1 MAVNSQKKQY
11 LEEENN
17 QQTLSIKDFMLM
29 CLSKWYWFVASFA
42 VVMTLAVAYILV
54 KEPSY
59 TRSSQVLIKSGSEGS
74 SISNAVGEFSNLGL
88 FSTNSNVYNELIAIN
103 SPSVMMEVVE
113 RLELNMRYKIDGT
126 FHKKTVYGSNL
137 PINVKFLDLDENTS
151 AKVEVDID
159 ENGVV
164 TLSDFMMRVDDEK
177 TKSNE
182 VVSGLMIEPIST
194 PIGHIAVTP
203 TLNWV
208 EGQAYHI
215 YVTKSGLHSTAQA
228 CQKKLE
234 VSIDNK
240 DADVINLS
248 YIDVSPQRAV
258 DVLNEVINVYN
269 EKWLDDKNKVTV
281 STSRFIAERLDSIV
295 KELGDVDESISSYK
309 SQQLLPDMATATN
322 MYMSQS
328 SKHMEDML
336 KINNE
341 LAMAKYILNYVRK
354 DENRRKLLPANSGLS
369 SKGVEAQ
376 IAEYN
381 AMQLRLSQLSSG
393 GDVQN
398 PVIADLEASLSSTRS
413 AIETSVENLVL
424 SLETQMKNLKQNE
437 AQTTSRIA
445 ANPIQEKYLLTIGR
459 QQKVKESLYLY
470 LLQKRE
476 ENELTRAFTADNTR
490 IITPPMGELRPTS
503 PGKVKILFVA
513 FVLALLIP
521 CAYIFIRESL
531 ITTVRNRRDL
541 SRLSVPMIG
550 EIPLHGKTAP
560 FWKKNA
566 GVGNVVVVEEG
577 GRDVINEAIR
587 VLCTN
592 VELMTHKDESRVI
605 AVTSFNPG
613 SGKSFLVMN
622 MAKSLAL
629 KGKRVLVIDGD
640 LRHASASAYVNSP
653 RRGLSGYLV
662 GVDDD
667 LSSLIVKSS
676 YDDNLWVLPVGI
688 IPPNPTELLES
699 DRLAQCFDTI
709 KDQYDYVF
717 IDCPP
722 IDIVAD
728 TQIIGQYA
736 NRTFFVVRAGLLEKS
751 MLPELEDIYQE
762 ARFKNLS
769 LILNATTDD
778 GGGRYGGR
786 YSYRYGANYYEQSA
800 KANKKNK

>member
-11 LEEENN
+11 VEEENN
-17 QQTLSIKDFMLM
+17 QQTLSIKDFVFM

-42 VVMTLAVAYILV
+42 IVMTLAVAYILV

-113 RLELNMRYKIDGT
+113 RLQLNMRYKTDGT
-126 FHKKTVYGSNL
+126 FHKKTIYGSNL
-137 PINVKFLDLDENTS
+137 PINVKFLDMDENTS

-164 TLSDFMMRVDDEK
+164 TLSEFVMRIDDEK
-177 TKSNE
+177 FKSDE
-182 VVSGLMIEPIST
+182 VVTGLLIEPMNT
-194 PIGHIAVTP
+194 PIGRIAVTP
-203 TLNWV
+203 TLQWE
-208 EGQAYHI
+208 EGKAHHI
-215 YVTKSGLHSTAQA
+215 YVSKNGLHSTAQA

-234 VSIDNK
+234 VTLDNK

-258 DVLNEVINVYN
+258 DVLNEIINVYN

-309 SQQLLPDMATATN
+309 SQQLLPDMAAATN

-369 SKGVEAQ
+369 SNSVESQ

-398 PVIADLEASLSSTRS
+398 PVIADLEASLESTRG
-413 AIETSVENLVL
+413 AIEASVENLVV
-424 SLETQMKNLKQNE
+424 SLETQLKNLKQNE

-445 ANPIQEKYLLTIGR
+445 ANPGQEKYLLTVGR
-459 QQKVKESLYLY
+459 QQKVKEALYLY

-503 PGKVKILFVA
+503 PGKMKILFVA
-513 FVLALLIP
+513 FVLALLMP
-521 CAYIFIRESL
+521 CAYIFLRESL
-531 ITTVRNRRDL
+531 ITTVRSRRDL
-541 SRLSVPMIG
+541 ARLSVPMIG
-550 EIPLHGKTAP
+550 EIPLHGKSAS
-560 FWKKNA
+560 FWNKKVGA
-566 GVGNVVVVEEG
+566 GNVVVVQEG
-577 GRDVINEAIR
+577 NRDIINEAFR
-587 VLCTN
+587 VLRTN

-605 AVTSFNPG
+605 VVTSFNPG

-622 MAKSLAL
+622 VAKSLAL

-640 LRHASASAYVNSP
+640 LRHASASAYVDSP
-653 RRGLSGYLV
+653 RRGLSSYLV
-662 GVDDD
+662 GVEED
-667 LSSLIVKSS
+667 LSSLVVKSS

-699 DRLAQCFDTI
+699 ERLAQCFETI
-709 KDQYDYVF
+709 KGEYDYVF
-717 IDCPP
+717 VDCPP

-728 TQIIGQYA
+728 TQIIERFA
-736 NRTFFVVRAGLLEKS
+736 TRTFFVVRAGLLEKNI
-751 MLPELEDIYQE
+751 LPELEEIYQGG
-762 ARFKNLS
+762 RFKNLS

-778 GGGRYGGR
+778 GGGRYGSR
-786 YSYRYGANYYEQSA
+786 YGYPYGANYYEHGA

>member
-11 LEEENN
+11 VEEENN
-17 QQTLSIKDFMLM
+17 QQTLSIKDFVFM

-42 VVMTLAVAYILV
+42 IVMTLAVAYILV

-113 RLELNMRYKIDGT
+113 RLQLNMRYKTDGT
-126 FHKKTVYGSNL
+126 FHKKTIYGSNL
-137 PINVKFLDLDENTS
+137 PINVKFLDMDENTS

-164 TLSDFMMRVDDEK
+164 TLSEFVMRIDDEK
-177 TKSNE
+177 FKSDE
-182 VVSGLMIEPIST
+182 VVTGLLIEPMNT
-194 PIGHIAVTP
+194 PIGRIAVTP
-203 TLNWV
+203 TLQWE
-208 EGQAYHI
+208 EGKAHHI
-215 YVTKSGLHSTAQA
+215 YVSKNGLHSTAQA

-234 VSIDNK
+234 VTLDNK

-258 DVLNEVINVYN
+258 DVLNEIINVYN

-309 SQQLLPDMATATN
+309 SQQLLPDMAAATN

-369 SKGVEAQ
+369 SNSVESQ

-398 PVIADLEASLSSTRS
+398 PVIADLEASLESTRG
-413 AIETSVENLVL
+413 AIEASVENLVV
-424 SLETQMKNLKQNE
+424 SLETQLKNLKQNE

-445 ANPIQEKYLLTIGR
+445 ANPGQEKYLLTVGR
-459 QQKVKESLYLY
+459 QQKVKEALYLY

-503 PGKVKILFVA
+503 PGKMKILFVA

-521 CAYIFIRESL
+521 CAYIFLRESL
-531 ITTVRNRRDL
+531 ITTVRSRRDL
-541 SRLSVPMIG
+541 ARLSVPMIG
-550 EIPLHGKTAP
+550 EIPLHGKSAS
-560 FWKKNA
+560 FWNKKVGA
-566 GVGNVVVVEEG
+566 GNVVVVQEG
-577 GRDVINEAIR
+577 NRDIINEAFR
-587 VLCTN
+587 VLRTN

-605 AVTSFNPG
+605 VVTSFNPG

-622 MAKSLAL
+622 VAKSLAL

-640 LRHASASAYVNSP
+640 LRHASASAYVDSP
-653 RRGLSGYLV
+653 RRGLSSYLV
-662 GVDDD
+662 GVEED
-667 LSSLIVKSS
+667 LSSLVVKSS

-699 DRLAQCFDTI
+699 ERLAQCFETI
-709 KDQYDYVF
+709 KGEYDYVF
-717 IDCPP
+717 VDCPP

-728 TQIIGQYA
+728 TQIIERFA
-736 NRTFFVVRAGLLEKS
+736 TRTFFVVRAGLLEKNI
-751 MLPELEDIYQE
+751 LPELEEIYQGG
-762 ARFKNLS
+762 RFKNLS

-778 GGGRYGGR
+778 GGGRYGSR
-786 YSYRYGANYYEQSA
+786 YGYPYGANYYEHGA

>member
-11 LEEENN
+11 VEEENN
-17 QQTLSIKDFMLM
+17 QQTLSIKDFVFM

-42 VVMTLAVAYILV
+42 IVMTLAVAYILV

-59 TRSSQVLIKSGSEGS
+59 TRSSQVLIKSGSVGS

-113 RLELNMRYKIDGT
+113 RLQLNMRYKTDGT
-126 FHKKTVYGSNL
+126 FHKKTIYGSNL
-137 PINVKFLDLDENTS
+137 PINVKFLDMDENTS

-164 TLSDFMMRVDDEK
+164 TLSEFVMRIDDEK
-177 TKSNE
+177 FKSDE
-182 VVSGLMIEPIST
+182 VVTGLLIEPMNT
-194 PIGHIAVTP
+194 PIGRIAVTP
-203 TLNWV
+203 TLQWE
-208 EGQAYHI
+208 EGKAHHI
-215 YVTKSGLHSTAQA
+215 YVSKNGLHSTAQA

-234 VSIDNK
+234 VTLDNK

-258 DVLNEVINVYN
+258 DVLNEIINVYN

-309 SQQLLPDMATATN
+309 SQQLLPDMAAATN

-369 SKGVEAQ
+369 SNSVESQ

-398 PVIADLEASLSSTRS
+398 PVIADLEASLESTRG
-413 AIETSVENLVL
+413 AIEASVENLVV
-424 SLETQMKNLKQNE
+424 SLETQLKNLKQNE

-445 ANPIQEKYLLTIGR
+445 ANPGQEKYLLTVGR
-459 QQKVKESLYLY
+459 QQKVKEALYLY

-503 PGKVKILFVA
+503 PGKMKILFVA

-521 CAYIFIRESL
+521 CAYIFLRESL
-531 ITTVRNRRDL
+531 ITTVRSRRDL
-541 SRLSVPMIG
+541 ARLSVPMIG
-550 EIPLHGKTAP
+550 EIPLHGKSAS
-560 FWKKNA
+560 FWNRKVGA
-566 GVGNVVVVEEG
+566 GNVVVVQEG
-577 GRDVINEAIR
+577 NRDIINEAFR
-587 VLCTN
+587 VLRTN

-605 AVTSFNPG
+605 VVTSFNPG

-622 MAKSLAL
+622 VAKSLAL

-640 LRHASASAYVNSP
+640 LRHASASAYVDSP
-653 RRGLSGYLV
+653 RRGLSSYLV
-662 GVDDD
+662 GVEED
-667 LSSLIVKSS
+667 LSSLVVKSS

-699 DRLAQCFDTI
+699 ERLAQCFETI
-709 KDQYDYVF
+709 KGEYDYVF
-717 IDCPP
+717 VDCPP

-728 TQIIGQYA
+728 TQIIERFA
-736 NRTFFVVRAGLLEKS
+736 TRTFFVVRAGLLEKNI
-751 MLPELEDIYQE
+751 LPELEEIYQGG
-762 ARFKNLS
+762 RFKNLS

-778 GGGRYGGR
+778 GGGRYGSR
-786 YSYRYGANYYEQSA
+786 YGYPYGANYYEHGA

>member
-113 RLELNMRYKIDGT
+113 RLELNMKYKIDGT

-177 TKSNE
+177 TKSDE

-376 IAEYN
+376 LGKSNRDGFGLAFGAEAVAAAGTDDDGGTADGGIDFNRGAGNIYVHGNVGIA
-381 AMQLRLSQLSSG
+381 G
-393 GDVQN
+393 GRNHYALAKHAKSLLYADFQMGMVSPPAGQN
-398 PVIADLEASLSSTRS
+398 P
-413 AIETSVENLVL
+413 
-424 SLETQMKNLKQNE
+424 
-437 AQTTSRIA
+437 A
-445 ANPIQEKYLLTIGR
+445 A
-459 QQKVKESLYLY
+459 
-470 LLQKRE
+470 
-476 ENELTRAFTADNTR
+476 
-490 IITPPMGELRPTS
+490 
-503 PGKVKILFVA
+503 
-513 FVLALLIP
+513 ALLMMAGL
-521 CAYIFIRESL
+521 CYNRRWEFIREVESFET
-531 ITTVRNRRDL
+531 IPCVPVRAFDALFCSVRSGRSGDHHHR
-541 SRLSVPMIG
+541 SR
-550 EIPLHGKTAP
+550 
-560 FWKKNA
+560 
-566 GVGNVVVVEEG
+566 
-577 GRDVINEAIR
+577 
-587 VLCTN
+587 
-592 VELMTHKDESRVI
+592 
-605 AVTSFNPG
+605 
-613 SGKSFLVMN
+613 
-622 MAKSLAL
+622 
-629 KGKRVLVIDGD
+629 
-640 LRHASASAYVNSP
+640 
-653 RRGLSGYLV
+653 RRG
-662 GVDDD
+662 
-667 LSSLIVKSS
+667 
-676 YDDNLWVLPVGI
+676 
-688 IPPNPTELLES
+688 NP
-699 DRLAQCFDTI
+699 
-709 KDQYDYVF
+709 Y
-717 IDCPP
+717 
-722 IDIVAD
+722 
-728 TQIIGQYA
+728 G
-736 NRTFFVVRAGLLEKS
+736 FFHR
-751 MLPELEDIYQE
+751 
-762 ARFKNLS
+762 RN
-769 LILNATTDD
+769 
-778 GGGRYGGR
+778 GG
-786 YSYRYGANYYEQSA
+786 
-800 KANKKNK
+800 

>member
-11 LEEENN
+11 VEEENN
-17 QQTLSIKDFMLM
+17 QQTLSIKDFVFM

-42 VVMTLAVAYILV
+42 IVMTLAVAYILV

-113 RLELNMRYKIDGT
+113 RLQLNMRYKTDGT
-126 FHKKTVYGSNL
+126 FHKKTIYGPNL
-137 PINVKFLDLDENTS
+137 PINVKFLDMDENTS

-164 TLSDFMMRVDDEK
+164 TLSEFVMRIDDEK
-177 TKSNE
+177 FKSDE
-182 VVSGLMIEPIST
+182 VVTGLLIEPMNT
-194 PIGHIAVTP
+194 PIGRIAVTP
-203 TLNWV
+203 TLQWE
-208 EGQAYHI
+208 EGKAHHI
-215 YVTKSGLHSTAQA
+215 YVSKNGLHSTAQA

-234 VSIDNK
+234 VTLDNK

-258 DVLNEVINVYN
+258 DVLNEIINVYN

-309 SQQLLPDMATATN
+309 SQQLLPDMAAATN

-369 SKGVEAQ
+369 SNSVESQ

-398 PVIADLEASLSSTRS
+398 PVIADLEASLESTRG
-413 AIETSVENLVL
+413 AIEASVENLVV
-424 SLETQMKNLKQNE
+424 SLETQLKNLKQNE

-445 ANPIQEKYLLTIGR
+445 ANPGQEKYLLTVGR
-459 QQKVKESLYLY
+459 QQKVKEALYLY

-503 PGKVKILFVA
+503 PGKMKILFVA

-521 CAYIFIRESL
+521 CAYIFLRESL
-531 ITTVRNRRDL
+531 ITTVRSRRDL
-541 SRLSVPMIG
+541 ARLSVPMIG
-550 EIPLHGKTAP
+550 EIPLHGKSAS
-560 FWKKNA
+560 FWNKKVGA
-566 GVGNVVVVEEG
+566 GNVVVVQEG
-577 GRDVINEAIR
+577 NRDIINEAFR
-587 VLCTN
+587 VLRTN

-605 AVTSFNPG
+605 VVTSFNPG

-622 MAKSLAL
+622 VAKSLAL

-640 LRHASASAYVNSP
+640 LRHASASAYVDSP
-653 RRGLSGYLV
+653 RRGLSSYLV
-662 GVDDD
+662 GVEED
-667 LSSLIVKSS
+667 LSSLVVKSS

-699 DRLAQCFDTI
+699 ERLAQCFETI
-709 KDQYDYVF
+709 KGEYDYVF
-717 IDCPP
+717 VDCPP

-728 TQIIGQYA
+728 TQIIERFA
-736 NRTFFVVRAGLLEKS
+736 TRTFFVVRAGLLEKNI
-751 MLPELEDIYQE
+751 LPELEEIYQGG
-762 ARFKNLS
+762 RFKNLS

-778 GGGRYGGR
+778 GGGRYGSR
-786 YSYRYGANYYEQSA
+786 YGYPYGANYYEHGA

>member
-11 LEEENN
+11 VEEENN
-17 QQTLSIKDFMLM
+17 QQTLSIKDFVFM

-42 VVMTLAVAYILV
+42 IVMTLAVAYILV

-113 RLELNMRYKIDGT
+113 RLQLNMRYKTDGT
-126 FHKKTVYGSNL
+126 FHKKTIYGSNL
-137 PINVKFLDLDENTS
+137 PINVKFLDMDENTS

-164 TLSDFMMRVDDEK
+164 TLSEFVMRIDDEK
-177 TKSNE
+177 FKSDE
-182 VVSGLMIEPIST
+182 VVTGLLIEPMNT
-194 PIGHIAVTP
+194 PIGRIAVTP
-203 TLNWV
+203 TLQWE
-208 EGQAYHI
+208 EGKAHHI
-215 YVTKSGLHSTAQA
+215 YVSKNGLHSTAQA

-234 VSIDNK
+234 VTLDNK

-258 DVLNEVINVYN
+258 DVLNEIINVYN

-309 SQQLLPDMATATN
+309 SQQLLPDMAAATN

-328 SKHMEDML
+328 SKHMEDMF

-369 SKGVEAQ
+369 SNSVESQ

-398 PVIADLEASLSSTRS
+398 PVIADLEASLESTRG
-413 AIETSVENLVL
+413 AIEASVENLVV
-424 SLETQMKNLKQNE
+424 SLETQLKNLKQNE

-445 ANPIQEKYLLTIGR
+445 ANPGQEKYLLTVGR
-459 QQKVKESLYLY
+459 QQKVKEALYLY

-503 PGKVKILFVA
+503 PGKMKILFVA

-521 CAYIFIRESL
+521 CAYIFLRESL
-531 ITTVRNRRDL
+531 ITTVRSRRDL
-541 SRLSVPMIG
+541 ARLSVPMIG
-550 EIPLHGKTAP
+550 EIPLHGKSAS
-560 FWKKNA
+560 FWNKKVGA
-566 GVGNVVVVEEG
+566 GNVVVVQEG
-577 GRDVINEAIR
+577 NRDIINEAFR
-587 VLCTN
+587 VLRTN

-605 AVTSFNPG
+605 VVTSFNPG

-622 MAKSLAL
+622 VAKSLAL

-640 LRHASASAYVNSP
+640 LRHASASAYVDSP
-653 RRGLSGYLV
+653 RRGLSSYLV
-662 GVDDD
+662 GVEED
-667 LSSLIVKSS
+667 LSSLVVKSS

-699 DRLAQCFDTI
+699 ERLAQCFETI
-709 KDQYDYVF
+709 KGEYDYVF
-717 IDCPP
+717 VDCPP

-728 TQIIGQYA
+728 TQIIERFA
-736 NRTFFVVRAGLLEKS
+736 TRTFFVVRAGLLEKNI
-751 MLPELEDIYQE
+751 LPELEEIYQGG
-762 ARFKNLS
+762 RFKNLS

-778 GGGRYGGR
+778 GGGRYGSR
-786 YSYRYGANYYEQSA
+786 YGYPYGANYYEHGA